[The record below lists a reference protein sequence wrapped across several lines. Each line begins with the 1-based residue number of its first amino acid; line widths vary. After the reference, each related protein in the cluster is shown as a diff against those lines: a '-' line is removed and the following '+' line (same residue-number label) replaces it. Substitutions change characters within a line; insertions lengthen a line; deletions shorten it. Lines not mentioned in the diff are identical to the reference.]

1 MDFPLAAARFEKM
14 KLPLG
19 GASDLLSVCRRIRDR
34 IVLAPEPDHP
44 PPLALALLS
53 PFSLLR
59 EI

>member
-44 PPLALALLS
+44 PLALV
-53 PFSLLR
+53 PF
-59 EI
+59 